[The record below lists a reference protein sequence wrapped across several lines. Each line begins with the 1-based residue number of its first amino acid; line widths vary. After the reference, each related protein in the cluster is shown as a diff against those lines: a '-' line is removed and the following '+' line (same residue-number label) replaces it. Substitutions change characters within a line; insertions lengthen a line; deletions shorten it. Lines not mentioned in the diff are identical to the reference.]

1 MRKGFNECGVT
12 SVTSIVE
19 ESVST
24 SAVSSSLKSS
34 SRELEELKHE
44 LQQTNALQGC
54 SDSVTAD
61 TWQFCTFSRFGFGCK
76 SDLKAGLGI
85 IAMQVGATRLRHP
98 HAAAICI
105 EVAKRSAGLAWCNH
119 TQLTHYPASIRLEAT
134 VKAQQVRSFTVWKR
148 HNSDESTLLSWW
160 LCFLFHELSLQLW
173 VSNDP
178 IQGGLWTWARAPK
191 VHGESWL
198 SHGSFVD

>member
-1 MRKGFNECGVT
+1 LHTQSGCARTDLSFSKQISKCVRKGCNECGVT

-19 ESVST
+19 ESGST

-105 EVAKRSAGLAWCNH
+105 EVAKEVQHG
-119 TQLTHYPASIRLEAT
+119 AT
-134 VKAQQVRSFTVWKR
+134 T
-148 HNSDESTLLSWW
+148 HNSPITQHQSDWK
-160 LCFLFHELSLQLW
+160 LQ
-173 VSNDP
+173 
-178 IQGGLWTWARAPK
+178 
-191 VHGESWL
+191 
-198 SHGSFVD
+198 

>member
-1 MRKGFNECGVT
+1 M
-12 SVTSIVE
+12 S
-19 ESVST
+19 
-24 SAVSSSLKSS
+24 
-34 SRELEELKHE
+34 

-54 SDSVTAD
+54 CDSVTAE
-61 TWQFCTFSRFGFGCK
+61 TWQFCTFSRCGFGCK

-85 IAMQVGATRLRHP
+85 IAIQGWR
-98 HAAAICI
+98 HAATPPSCSSHLHKA
-105 EVAKRSAGLAWCNH
+105 AKRSAGLAWCNH

-191 VHGESWL
+191 VHWGKL
-198 SHGSFVD
+198 SEPWIICRLR